1 MEEDSMQSERAQN
14 LWSSFLRS
22 VDPLARGAHLT
33 VSPDF
38 HFDSIGGLAGPKEE
52 ILTYACAA
60 TNPEVYS
67 HWGTYPPSGI
77 LLIGQEGVG
86 KHLLA
91 KALAT
96 QARMS
101 FLLVDVPRMVLD
113 VLHGGGKVSELVQQW
128 SQILDEMPPLTIYF
142 DELEYSRAQAL
153 GTQRTDLPVGP
164 IMDFLLEIVD
174 RTIAIKKHLVLG
186 STSTPDTLR
195 PAFVAAN
202 RFERVVEVTPQ
213 FPNDMME
220 ALRIHAEAAEKRAG
234 KPLFGDVDWLAVMGP
249 TRDASPGNWVQILH
263 AVLRHKARQ
272 EAGGE
277 PVEPISTRDLKAEV
291 EVFKQALK
299 RIHPPGVGNY
309 V

>member
-1 MEEDSMQSERAQN
+1 MEDDPKRTERTQN

-33 VSPDF
+33 VNPDF
-38 HFDSIGGLAGPKEE
+38 RFESIGGLSGPKEE

-60 TNPEVYS
+60 TNPDVYA
-67 HWGTYPPSGI
+67 HWGTYPPSGV

-96 QARMS
+96 QTGTS

-128 SQILDEMPPLTIYF
+128 SQILEEMPSLTVYF

-174 RTIAIKKHLVLG
+174 RTIALKKHLVLG

-202 RFERVVEVTPQ
+202 RFERVVEVSPQ
-213 FPNDMME
+213 FPNDMVD
-220 ALRIHAEAAEKRAG
+220 ALKIHAEAAEKRAG
-234 KPLFGDVDWLAVMGP
+234 KPLFDEVDWLAVLGQ
-249 TRDASPGNWVQILH
+249 TREASPGNWVQILH

-272 EAGGE
+272 QAGGE
-277 PVEPISTRDLKAEV
+277 PVTPVSTAGLKAEV
-291 EVFKQALK
+291 EVYKQAQK
-299 RIHPPGVGNY
+299 RIHPPEVGNY